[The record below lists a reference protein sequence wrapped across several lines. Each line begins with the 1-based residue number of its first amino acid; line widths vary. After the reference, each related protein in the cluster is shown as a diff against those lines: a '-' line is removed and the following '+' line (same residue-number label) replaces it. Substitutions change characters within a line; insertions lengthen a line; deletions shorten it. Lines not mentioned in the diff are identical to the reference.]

1 MNTDSNGMGIP
12 RPESANRFAPGTF
25 SNPSAP
31 ASTPGML
38 RAQTR
43 MELSL
48 FLRNGEQLLVALVI
62 PIAILI
68 GLTLL
73 DVGAVPTPRVDH
85 AISAVLTIALMGTA
99 FTGQAISVGFDR
111 RYGALK
117 RLGGTPLPPAVII
130 GGKMLAVLVLV
141 LRQSLVLGGVAAL
154 LGWRPLPAGLLLA
167 TPQLV
172 LGTLCFS
179 ALGLLLGGTLK
190 AELVLAL
197 ANLIWFLLMGAAGL
211 AIGFADLPHW
221 LVDVLVVI
229 PSHALTTGISQAL
242 AGGMPWLESLVVA
255 AWAAIGGVLAV
266 RWFSFT

>member
-141 LRQSLVLGGVAAL
+141 LGQSLVLGGVAAL
-154 LGWRPLPAGLLLA
+154 LGWRPLPAGLLLPESYRVVGPVFA
-167 TPQLV
+167 RMPGEVPQEVLDLRGTGRPVVYLAVGSSGQRHLV
-172 LGTLCFS
+172 LQ
-179 ALGLLLGGTLK
+179 LL
-190 AELVLAL
+190 
-197 ANLIWFLLMGAAGL
+197 
-211 AIGFADLPHW
+211 
-221 LVDVLVVI
+221 
-229 PSHALTTGISQAL
+229 QAL
-242 AGGMPWLESLVVA
+242 AVQAQHPARRVGHDAGA
-255 AWAAIGGVLAV
+255 ALHAAEQAHLADHAAGVQCP
-266 RWFSFT
+266 

>member
-1 MNTDSNGMGIP
+1 MTTDSSRIGMPGT
-12 RPESANRFAPGTF
+12 ESANRFEPGTF
-25 SNPSAP
+25 ARPSAP
-31 ASTPGML
+31 APVARML
-38 RAQTR
+38 LAQTR

-73 DVGAVPTPRVDH
+73 DVGAIPAPRIDH

-99 FTGQAISVGFDR
+99 FTGQAIAVGFDR

-117 RLGGTPLPPAVII
+117 RLGGTPLPPSVVI
-130 GGKMLAVLVLV
+130 GGKTAAVLVLV
-141 LRQSLVLGGVAAL
+141 LGQSVVLGGIAAL
-154 LGWRPLPAGLLLA
+154 MGWRPMLAGVLMA
-167 TPQLV
+167 VPQLV
-172 LGTLCFS
+172 LGTLCFC

-211 AIGFADLPHW
+211 AIGFATLPQW
-221 LVDVLVVI
+221 LADVLVVI
-229 PSHALTTGISQAL
+229 PSHALTTGISEAL
-242 AGGMPWLESLVVA
+242 AGGVPWLESVVVA
-255 AWAAIGGVLAV
+255 VWAAVGAVLAV